1 MEAYSKEFRRDVLR
15 ECDSGKG
22 TLEVALKFKVSE
34 SQVRRIKQQRR
45 EDGKIAPATTRNKQT
60 KWAKHSD
67 TIREAVAEYPDRTL
81 DELLDHLK
89 IGISRSTLCR
99 ALKALKLTI
108 KKSAERRGAR
118 TA

>member
-22 TLEVALKFKVSE
+22 THEVALKFKVSE
-34 SQVRRIKQQRR
+34 SWVRRIKQQRR
-45 EDGKIAPATTRNKQT
+45 EHGKIAPATTRNKQT

-67 TIREAVAEYPDRTL
+67 TIREVVAEYPDRTL

-99 ALKALKLTI
+99 ALKALKLT
-108 KKSAERRGAR
+108 KKSAEHRGAR